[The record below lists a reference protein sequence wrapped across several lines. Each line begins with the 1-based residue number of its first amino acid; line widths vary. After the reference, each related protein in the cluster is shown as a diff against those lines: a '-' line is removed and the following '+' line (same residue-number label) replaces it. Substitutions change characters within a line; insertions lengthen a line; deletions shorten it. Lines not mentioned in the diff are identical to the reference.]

1 MTPILEATTLA
12 AGETREARAFLK
24 RRSFN
29 ARELMAQRFPP
40 IQELVPGVIAT
51 GLVML
56 VAAPKIGKSWMCLD
70 LDYQASIG
78 GRAFGCIGISQRPTM
93 YLALEDGPR
102 RLQNR
107 MNKLGITKPP
117 ATMQFITT
125 LGEMNLLDT
134 IRMFFTSN
142 TGNNPLIILD
152 TLGKVKG
159 MAARV
164 TGENDFERDYR
175 LMTAFKDAVDEVD
188 GATLLVVHHT
198 RKAFSGDFLDTVSG
212 TNGIAGA
219 ADTILKIDRQ
229 RNSTDGILQVT
240 SRDAAEGEYAM
251 RFDSDT
257 GLWTLTGGSL
267 SEAADAA
274 REAHQTKN
282 VGDLMGD
289 VIHAVNNHPEG
300 VQAWKVA
307 EEIGDVTPEKVAVYL
322 NRAANSN
329 RLSRPSRGVF
339 APPEKTVNV

>member
-142 TGNNPLIILD
+142 TGRDPLVILD

-175 LMTAFKDAVDEVD
+175 LMGGFKEAVDEVD
-188 GATLLVVHHT
+188 GSTLLIVHHT
-198 RKAFSGDFLDTVSG
+198 RKMGAGDFLDTISG

-219 ADTILKIDRQ
+219 ADTILKLDRQ
-229 RNSTDGILQVT
+229 RNSNDGILHVT

-251 RFDSDT
+251 QFDADS

-274 REAHQTKN
+274 REARQTNN
-282 VGDLMGD
+282 VGDQMAD
-289 VIHAVNNHPEG
+289 VIRLVNEHPEG
-300 VQAWKVA
+300 IKPYQVGEQLDMGAQKA
-307 EEIGDVTPEKVAVYL
+307 GKYL
-322 NRAANSN
+322 KRAADSERIRN
-329 RLSRPSRGVF
+329 PSRGLYTPV
-339 APPEKTVNV
+339 E